1 MAEVQEAKIQVLSDV
16 QNVLEGLQSIADKVA
31 EIRQAKEG
39 LNSSNL
45 SYDNSASI
53 SAINNEISSVK
64 SLVSEYSDLKS
75 TIGNM
80 PTMQATTMP
89 SLSVEGNAASSFA
102 DLTRQARDA
111 SSEMFSYTNSLT
123 NFEKQIDGM
132 SSGTINNLRQQAKMI
147 KDMTS
152 NNSKPF
158 DSYKKGLDDL
168 ERQATV
174 LYHSLHDGSV
184 TDVKDKVDMQKQLDN
199 LIKKYGDLNRESVN
213 FRKEVGVQSSRGF
226 YDLNH
231 NLDYFEAKLRSKIAM
246 MAAEWF
252 RDLAIRAPQQLVDS
266 ISKLEQAKVNFAQ
279 VMPDSFG
286 NDQQAMNKAM
296 DEFIGIA
303 QQYGQ
308 SLDDITEAAR
318 LWGRQYKDVAVVQQL
333 VNSSTKL
340 SITDNMSLT
349 EVNKALEATMQQYNI
364 SLKDANEAQLV
375 SNKIVDSWANLAD
388 TAVVTASDLAAANE
402 RSAGAAYQAGISFD
416 YLQGMIATMSAATG
430 RAGGEVGRSI
440 RSMIVSMQSAKGQQ
454 ALKEIGVEATELDA
468 NGVRHLRNF
477 EKVITEV
484 MQKVKDSDK
493 DLTNVMLALSGGKQN
508 CPPIQECIGNSRFYI
523 G

>member
-64 SLVSEYSDLKS
+64 SLVSEYSNLRS
-75 TIGNM
+75 TIGSM

-89 SLSVEGNAASSFA
+89 SVSNTGSASENISSSARAAADELTKYGNSTVE
-102 DLTRQARDA
+102 
-111 SSEMFSYTNSLT
+111 
-123 NFEKQIDGM
+123 FEKQLDSMANNIAIKFSQQSKLMNDITKEQ
-132 SSGTINNLRQQAKMI
+132 SGK
-147 KDMTS
+147 
-152 NNSKPF
+152 KPF
-158 DSYKKGLDDL
+158 DNYKKGLDDL
-168 ERQATV
+168 EKQATV

-184 TDVKDKVDMQKQLDN
+184 TDVKDKVDMQNQLDKI
-199 LIKKYGDLNRESVN
+199 IKKYGDLNRESVN

-286 NDQQAMNKAM
+286 NNQQAMNKAM
-296 DEFIGIA
+296 DDFIGIA

-318 LWGRQYKDVAVVQQL
+318 LWGRQYKDVAMVQQL

-364 SLKDANEAQLV
+364 RLKDANEAQVV
-375 SNKIVDSWANLAD
+375 SNKLVDSWANLAD
-388 TAVVTASDLAAANE
+388 TAVVTVADLAAANE

-440 RSMIVSMQSAKGQQ
+440 RSMIVSMQSAKGQK
-454 ALKEIGVEATELDA
+454 ALKEIGVEATELDS

-477 EKVITEV
+477 EKVLTEV
-484 MQKVKDSDK
+484 MQKVKGSDK